1 MRDNEAARERVC
13 AMPDDERER
22 LWDEFVRERCS
33 TQGDLAMRI
42 LAKRDPREFPVVA
55 RLFTAWIDAREERR

>member
-1 MRDNEAARERVC
+1 
-13 AMPDDERER
+13 MPDDERER